1 MNNKNDV
8 TIAADFAHFLAAHA
22 CVMADRSPRLR
33 DMTLYLIGRKIVAR
47 ADGEEGPGI
56 EIGKI
61 ADYDPASLA
70 DEIAEAIAKDIAGS

>member
-33 DMTLYLIGRKIVAR
+33 DMTLYLIGRKI
-47 ADGEEGPGI
+47 GPGRW
-56 EIGKI
+56 GRRPGHR
-61 ADYDPASLA
+61 DWQDRRL
-70 DEIAEAIAKDIAGS
+70 